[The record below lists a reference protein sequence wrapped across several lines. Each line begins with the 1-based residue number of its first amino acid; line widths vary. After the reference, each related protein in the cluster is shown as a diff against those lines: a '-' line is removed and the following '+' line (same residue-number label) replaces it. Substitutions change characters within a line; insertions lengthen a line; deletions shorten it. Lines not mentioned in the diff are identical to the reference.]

1 MGMKQMLWISI
12 VACVSLFQVVKAQGG
27 MQFTP
32 NQGQWHDKIAYEA
45 DILAG
50 KLFLEKTGFTYY
62 MYQGDDQ
69 YQYHEYMH
77 KRQGFPKTFEMRG
90 HILKTKF
97 LGAKEPILNGKSPLN
112 FYKNYMIG
120 RDKKHWASHVP
131 VYQQVDYQ
139 ELYSGIDLSLYSN
152 ETGLKYDWVIAPHA
166 DPNQIQIEYQGAEDL
181 FINDGIF
188 YIRTS
193 INHLVE
199 TRPVA
204 FQIIEGKRIH
214 VDCAYNLNGKVLAF
228 ELGAYNADYALI
240 IDPPIMVFATY
251 SGSSADNFGFTAT
264 YDRQG
269 SLYAAGNVTHEYSNS
284 PGGKYPSTAGA
295 FQVNPAGFVGQSGPY
310 GSFQCDMAIS
320 KYDSS
325 GKNLL
330 WATYLGGT
338 DNDYPNSLVVDSE
351 NRLLVLGST
360 YSNDFPVDSL
370 AHDTSHGGAS
380 DIVVVKFT
388 FDGSDLIGSTYIGGP
403 EDDGVLDNTQLV
415 FNYADN
421 YRGDI
426 QVARNGDIFF
436 ASSTKSD
443 SGIFI
448 APDAI
453 QKNNNGGYDGLL
465 VQLDSSLTKIKW
477 STYYGGI
484 GDDGFYSLRID
495 RSNNL
500 IAGGGTMSN
509 NLTTTQGAIFEKK
522 IGGIDGMI
530 VRIDPANKILLAATY
545 MGTSAYDQ
553 VYFVDF
559 DVKNHVYAYGQTM
572 GTFPIVGN
580 PYAFTAGG
588 LFILKMDEE
597 LDSVLMSTTL
607 GSRVQD
613 PNLSPTAFLVDNCF
627 NIYFAGWGSDVGV
640 GHVGTTTG
648 MPVTSDAIQKQTDG
662 NDFYLGVLD
671 KNAQNLVFATYFG
684 GTQTNDHVDGGTS
697 RFDKRGVVYHSV
709 CGSCPP
715 SGKSFVSDIPT
726 TPGAAFPTNLS
737 PRCSN
742 ASFKLDFQLSYA
754 VESDFIAAPVLGC
767 SPLTVNFTNTGY
779 QGTRFEWVFGD
790 GAIDSGYNAVHTYT
804 QAGKYTAYLKVTD
817 SMSCNLT
824 DSVSIEIEV
833 IVSTP
838 ADFEYS
844 IEPCGT
850 EVNFTITAGQNAPL
864 GYYWDFGDGTTS
876 TSQKPVHTYK
886 EFGRYQVKL
895 IANVKSPCA
904 DSLVKEIVLNEPAPS
919 DLMIPNVFSPNDGDA
934 INPCYTF
941 SGLRECDEVEIE
953 IYDRYALLVF
963 ESKDIK
969 FCWDGSDKDSGK
981 LLPSG
986 VYYVIAHIRSSG
998 SPWKE
1003 YKGTVTMIHP

>member
-1 MGMKQMLWISI
+1 MGIKQLLKGSMI
-12 VACVSLFQVVKAQGG
+12 ACTLLFQNAMAQAG

-32 NQGQWHDKIAYEA
+32 NLGQWHEKIAFEA

-69 YQYHEYMH
+69 HAYHDIMH
-77 KRQGFPKTFEMRG
+77 KRGEFPKNFTMRG

-97 LGAKEPILNGKSPLN
+97 VGSNIPELKGDEPFD
-112 FYKNYMIG
+112 FYKNYLIG

-131 VYQQVDYQ
+131 VYGVVDYSSV
-139 ELYSGIDLSLYSN
+139 YSGIDLKVYSN
-152 ETGLKYDWVIAPHA
+152 QDGLKYDWIIAPNS
-166 DPNQIQIEYQGAEDL
+166 DPSQIKIEYQGAEDL
-181 FINDGIF
+181 FINDGQF

-199 TRPVA
+199 SPPEA
-204 FQIIEGKRIH
+204 YQIIDGKRIP
-214 VDCAYNLNGKVLAF
+214 VGCSFDLNGKVLGYK
-228 ELGAYNADYALI
+228 LGEYNKAYPLV

-264 YDRQG
+264 YDKRG
-269 SLYAAGNVTHEYSNS
+269 SLYAAGNVTHEYSNA

-295 FQVNPAGFVGQSGPY
+295 FQVNPAGFVGTSGPY
-310 GSFQCDMAIS
+310 GFFKCDMAIS

-325 GKNLL
+325 GKKLL

-360 YSNDFPVDSL
+360 YSADFPVDTS
-370 AHDTSHGGAS
+370 AYDTLHGGKS
-380 DIVVVKFT
+380 DIVVVKFSY
-388 FDGSDLIGSTYIGGP
+388 DGSALLGSTFVGGP
-403 EDDGVLDNTQLV
+403 NDDGVLDGTALV

-436 ASSTKSD
+436 ASSSKSD
-443 SGIFI
+443 TGIFI
-448 APDAI
+448 SPDAI
-453 QKNNNGGYDGLL
+453 QTKNNGGYDGLL
-465 VQLDSSLTKIKW
+465 VQLDSLLTEIKW
-477 STYYGGI
+477 STYYGGKQ
-484 GDDGFYSLRID
+484 DDGFYSLRID

-500 IAGGGTMSN
+500 IAGGGAVSN
-509 NLTTTQGAIFEKK
+509 DLVTTPGSIFEKK

-530 VRIDPANKILLAATY
+530 VRIDPKNKQLLAATY
-545 MGTSAYDQ
+545 MGTSQYDQ

-559 DVKNHVYAYGQTM
+559 DLKNHVYAYGQTM
-572 GTFPIVGN
+572 GTFPVVGN
-580 PYAFTAGG
+580 PYSYTAGG

-607 GSRVQD
+607 GSRPND

-627 NIYFAGWGSDVGV
+627 NIYFAGWGSDEG

-648 MPVTSDAIQKQTDG
+648 MPVTPDAIQGQTDG

-671 KNAQNLVFATYFG
+671 KNAQNLIYATYFG

-715 SGKSFVSDIPT
+715 SGNAFISDIPT

-742 ASFKLDFQLSYA
+742 ASFKLDFQITYA
-754 VESDFIAAPVLGC
+754 VESDFTAAPVAGC
-767 SPLTVNFTNTGY
+767 GPLTVNFTNKSY
-779 QGTRFEWVFGD
+779 QGTRFDWVFGD
-790 GAIDSGYNAVHTYT
+790 GTTDTGYDAVHTYT
-804 QAGKYTAYLKVTD
+804 QPGKYTAYLRVTD
-817 SMSCNLT
+817 SLSCNTT
-824 DSVSIEIEV
+824 DSVTVEIEV
-833 IVSTP
+833 IISTP
-838 ADFEYS
+838 ADFSYS
-844 IEPCGT
+844 IEPCGR
-850 EVNFTITAGQNAPL
+850 EVTFTMQDGLNAPL
-864 GYYWDFGDGTTS
+864 GYSWDFGDGTTS
-876 TSQKPVHTYK
+876 TERTPKHEYK
-886 EFGRYQVKL
+886 DFGRYQVKL
-895 IANVKSPCA
+895 ITNAKSPCA
-904 DSLVKEIVLNEPAPS
+904 DSIVQEISLNEPAS
-919 DLMIPNVFSPNDGDA
+919 ADLKIPNVFTPDGDPLNA
-934 INPCYTF
+934 CYRF
-941 SGLRECDEVEIE
+941 DGLRECDEVEVE
-953 IYDRYALLVF
+953 IYNRYAILIY
-963 ESKDIK
+963 ESEDIN
-969 FCWDGSDKDSGK
+969 FCWDGRDKGNGK
-981 LLPSG
+981 LLPAG
-986 VYYVIAHIRSSG
+986 VYYVIARIRSSG
-998 SPWKE
+998 SDWKE
-1003 YKGTVTMIHP
+1003 YKGTVTMIY